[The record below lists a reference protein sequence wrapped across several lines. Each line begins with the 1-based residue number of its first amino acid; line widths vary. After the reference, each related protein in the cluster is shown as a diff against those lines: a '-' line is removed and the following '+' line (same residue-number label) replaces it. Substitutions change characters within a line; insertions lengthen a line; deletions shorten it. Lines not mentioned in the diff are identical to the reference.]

1 MYNKNLVITGVLFS
15 IVFTISCT
23 SESLKKL
30 EKPNALSVGDTI
42 AFCAPS
48 GFLDSTRMN
57 LARSRLQEKG
67 FTVVQ
72 SDSLFKNWGYLAG
85 TDEQRANELMS
96 YFRNKSVKAIFP
108 GAGLSLIH
116 I

>member
-1 MYNKNLVITGVLFS
+1 MYNKKLVITGALFS

-57 LARSRLQEKG
+57 LTQDPDFRKKV
-67 FTVVQ
+67 FVIQ

-85 TDEQRANELMS
+85 TDEQKPTN
-96 YFRNKSVKAIFP
+96 
-108 GAGLSLIH
+108 
-116 I
+116 